1 MVTNDP
7 LPEDFAFERS
17 ARRDFRFWAILL
29 FGAVFLYAGLTID
42 PQSNC
47 SDSGECAPWLVP
59 IAAIIGALATVTAAA
74 RLLANTRRGSLIDP
88 DTGDLVWWQNRA
100 SGHPGDHG
108 RIHPGEI
115 SRIRIVKESESTD
128 GVHLY
133 DTTGARQPYFDADVI
148 PWQVE
153 EWAARLVAR
162 YPHIVLDIVG

>member
-1 MVTNDP
+1 MNKAAP
-7 LPEDFAFERS
+7 LPDDFTFERS

-47 SDSGECAPWLVP
+47 SEGGECAPWLVP
-59 IAAIIGALATVTAAA
+59 IAAVIGALATVTAAA
-74 RLLANTRRGSLIDP
+74 RLLANTRRGSRIDP
-88 DTGDLVWWQNRA
+88 DTGELVWWQNRA

-108 RIHPGEI
+108 RIHPQEI

-133 DTTGARQPYFDADVI
+133 DRDGVRQAYFDADVL
-148 PWQVE
+148 PWQIE
-153 EWAARLVAR
+153 EWAERLVAR
-162 YPHIVLDIVG
+162 WPHIALVIEG